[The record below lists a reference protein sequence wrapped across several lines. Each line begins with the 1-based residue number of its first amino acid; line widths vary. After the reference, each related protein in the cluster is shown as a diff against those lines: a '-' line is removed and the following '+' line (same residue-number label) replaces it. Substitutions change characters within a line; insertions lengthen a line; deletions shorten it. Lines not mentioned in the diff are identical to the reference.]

1 MKDTVYS
8 KEVGKLFKDYR
19 LSADLSQGFVS
30 KQLGYSSPQFL
41 SNFERGLCMLPLPK
55 LKKALDLYSV
65 DGSEVVTLMI
75 DLQADYLKKTFL
87 KKGAKALKASKVSK
101 SKKKS

>member
-19 LSADLSQGFVS
+19 LSADLSQGYVS

-55 LKKALDLYSV
+55 LKKALDLYKE
-65 DGSEVVTLMI
+65 DGTELI
-75 DLQADYLKKTFL
+75 DLMVDLQSSYLKKTFT
-87 KKGAKALKASKVSK
+87 KKGSRAKRK
-101 SKKKS
+101 S